1 MRAVVQR
8 VCLAEVEIEGEH
20 KRSIGRGLLVFLGVA
35 EADAESDAVYLAEKV
50 ANLRIFDDPDGR
62 MNLSVRDVDASA
74 LVVPNFTLY
83 GDCRKGRRPSYTQ
96 AAGAELG
103 NRLYERFVREL
114 QSVIPVQTGEFQ
126 ATMKVTLRND
136 GPVTLLLDS
145 RKQF

>member
-1 MRAVVQR
+1 
-8 VCLAEVEIEGEH
+8 
-20 KRSIGRGLLVFLGVA
+20 
-35 EADAESDAVYLAEKV
+35 
-50 ANLRIFDDPDGR
+50 